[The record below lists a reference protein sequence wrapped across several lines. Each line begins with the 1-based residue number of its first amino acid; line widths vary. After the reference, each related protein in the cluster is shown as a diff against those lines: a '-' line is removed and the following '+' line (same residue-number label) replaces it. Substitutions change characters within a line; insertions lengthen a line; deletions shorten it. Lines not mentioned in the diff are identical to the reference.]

1 MFSRNDRNRSGKSL
15 PSIIGSNLT
24 VNGNLDGEAVIQ
36 IEGLVE
42 GDVHCEELTI
52 GREAHV
58 RGQIECDT
66 VRVNG
71 TVTGEIRGR
80 CVSLSASARV
90 IGDIVHE
97 ELSIEAGAYVEGQLL
112 RRDAQQSRLNLV
124 VSDEA

>member
-1 MFSRNDRNRSGKSL
+1 MFSRNDRNGPGKSL

-42 GDVHCEELTI
+42 GDVRCEELTI

-58 RGQIECDT
+58 RGQIDCDT

-80 CVSLSASARV
+80 CVSLSATARV
-90 IGDIVHE
+90 VGDIVHE

-124 VSDEA
+124 VGEDV